1 MSRPVCRIGDA
12 DIPHCSPMVRAT
24 GLPNVFVNGRPAS
37 CQFDLNTPH
46 RGAIGV
52 HCFGAASPMHVSYIA
67 IGSVTVFSNS
77 RGQGRIA
84 DLLISAG
91 VPPICT
97 AVAQGSASVFAG
109 G

>member
-1 MSRPVCRIGDA
+1 MSRPVTRIGDA
-12 DIPHCSPMVRAT
+12 DVPHCTPMFRST
-24 GLPNVFVNGRPAS
+24 GSGSVFVNGRPVS
-37 CQFDLNTPH
+37 RQFDLNTPH
-46 RGAIGV
+46 KAPIGKY
-52 HCFGAASPMHVSYIA
+52 CFGAASPMHVAYIA
-67 IGSVTVFSNS
+67 VGSTTVFSDS
-77 RGQGRIA
+77 RGVGRVA